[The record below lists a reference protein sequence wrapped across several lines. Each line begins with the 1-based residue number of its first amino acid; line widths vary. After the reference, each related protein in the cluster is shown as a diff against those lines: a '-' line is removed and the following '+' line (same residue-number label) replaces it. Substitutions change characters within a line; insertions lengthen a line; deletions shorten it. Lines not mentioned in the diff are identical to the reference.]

1 MSVLARPGVIWALMP
16 DLDPGLDAL
25 LAVQAHDNTISTLRH
40 RMSNLVE
47 RKTLDAK
54 LAEIAVLD
62 REAAEAVAPRRK
74 IELEQKRFEDE
85 ASLVRDKADAEEKK
99 LYSGTVSAV
108 KELQALQEEV
118 TMLRKRAS
126 SLDDSALEMM
136 VQLKPFNDASA
147 ALAARREALEA
158 EARVLTVA
166 AAEAESGL
174 AADLAVAEA
183 ARTEN
188 LALAPAD
195 AVARYTKL
203 RQAFG
208 GSAVVRLVGQRCEG
222 CPLAMPA
229 MEADRIRRSGNRV
242 ENCDECGRIVVH

>member
-1 MSVLARPGVIWALMP
+1 MA
-16 DLDPGLDAL
+16 
-25 LAVQAHDNTISTLRH
+25 
-40 RMSNLVE
+40 NLVE
-47 RKTLDAK
+47 RKILDAK
-54 LAEIAVLD
+54 LAEIALID
-62 REAAEAVAPRRK
+62 REAAAAVAPRRK

-99 LYSGTVSAV
+99 LYSGSVSAV

-118 TMLRKRAS
+118 AMLRRRAS
-126 SLDDSALEMM
+126 DLDDSALEMM
-136 VQLKPFNDASA
+136 VQLEPFDEASA
-147 ALAARREALEA
+147 ALAAKRDALEA

-183 ARTEN
+183 SRTEN
-188 LALAPAD
+188 VALVPAD
-195 AVARYTKL
+195 ALARYGKL
-203 RQAFG
+203 REAFG

-229 MEADRIRRSGNRV
+229 MEADRIRRSGNRL
-242 ENCDECGRIVVH
+242 ETCDECGRLVVH